1 LQKRSVRFQQK
12 ERSYSEKGT
21 FVFGKRNVRIR
32 QKERSFLI
40 KEAFVL
46 SKRYSGFQG
55 IELLRLITSYNA
67 MEKWWFY
74 DFRLLKMP
82 GEKPG

>member
-1 LQKRSVRFQQK
+1 VLLICQ
-12 ERSYSEKGT
+12 KGT
-21 FVFGKRNVRIR
+21 FVFNKRNVRIR

-55 IELLRLITSYNA
+55 IELLRLITSHNA
-67 MEKWWFY
+67 MGEWWFY
-74 DFRLLKMP
+74 YFWVVEIT